1 MMTGLPVGL
10 DRRVFEDAIGGWSGH
25 WHSRASHRCVC
36 DTSQTGDVTGLAQRL
51 AELDSFAVR
60 HLDNGGVAVGVRFRQ
75 VWAHSVKSWG
85 GEMVVGWGQ

>member
-36 DTSQTGDVTGLAQRL
+36 DTSQTGDAPGWRSLV
-51 AELDSFAVR
+51 ELDSFAVR
-60 HLDNGGVAVGVRFRQ
+60 HLDNGGVAVGVRFRP

-85 GEMVVGWGQ
+85 GEMAVGWGQ